1 MGNIY
6 LVLMDG
12 YLESVVTEY
21 FAMNHVG
28 VKRIIQ
34 WYYKDMYD
42 AEVRNISVDLLQ
54 LKATF
59 EVKYP
64 YDDTWEDNNNDDVT
78 LIELANAD
86 KKILQ

>member
-42 AEVRNISVDLLQ
+42 AEVRNISVDLLE
-54 LKATF
+54 LMATF
-59 EVKYP
+59 EIKHF
-64 YDDTWEDNNNDDVT
+64 YDDTWEDCEKKTVR
-78 LIELANAD
+78 LMELANAD